1 MKGEIRMEIKIQL
14 IINEYKE
21 ELAKLMNENLLLR
34 AQVKQLQND
43 LDELN
48 RGDEE

>member
-1 MKGEIRMEIKIQL
+1 MEVKIQL

-43 LDELN
+43 LVELN

>member
-1 MKGEIRMEIKIQL
+1 MEIKIQL

-21 ELAKLMNENLLLR
+21 ELAKVMNENLILR

>member
-1 MKGEIRMEIKIQL
+1 MEIKIQL

-21 ELAKLMNENLLLR
+21 ELTKLINENILLR